1 MRMSVQRKVLCR
13 LALLASLLV
22 PPASAAALEPPL
34 VYFDQ
39 PESAELFERA
49 GIKDDYWTLA
59 RFFVSEKYLTYCGIA
74 TSVAVL
80 NSLDVAS
87 PISPL
92 IYPYQIFT
100 EENIFTKEVLEVK
113 PVSAVEQVGL
123 TLEEL
128 AKLLE
133 AHGVTADFTF
143 GPDATVDAFRDA
155 ARAALEAE
163 NQRLIVNYSRQ
174 AVGQKGDGHIS
185 PVAAYDEESDR
196 FLVLD
201 VARYK
206 YPPAWISAAELHAA
220 LQAEDS
226 ASHKPRGF
234 LVVTN

>member
-1 MRMSVQRKVLCR
+1 MPVQRKVLCR
-13 LALLASLLV
+13 LALLTSLLV
-22 PPASAAALEPPL
+22 PPAAAAALEPPL

-39 PESAELFERA
+39 PESAALFERA

-92 IYPYQIFT
+92 IYPYQVFT
-100 EENIFTKEVLEVK
+100 EENIFTKEVLDVK

-133 AHGVTADFTF
+133 AHGVRVDFTF

-155 ARAALEAE
+155 ARAALDAD

-206 YPPAWISAAELHAA
+206 YPPAWITAAELHKA

>member
-1 MRMSVQRKVLCR
+1 MRVPVQPRVLCR
-13 LALLASLLV
+13 LALLASLLA
-22 PPASAAALEPPL
+22 PPMAAAALEPPL

-49 GIKDDYWTLA
+49 GIKGDYWTLA
-59 RFFVSEKYLTYCGIA
+59 RFFVSERYLTYCGIA

-80 NSLDVAS
+80 NSLGVAS

-92 IYPYQIFT
+92 IYPYQVFT
-100 EENIFTKEVLEVK
+100 EDNIFTREVLEVK
-113 PVSAVEQVGL
+113 PVSAVEQAGL

-128 AKLLE
+128 ARLLE
-133 AHGVTADFTF
+133 AHGVKVDFTY

-155 ARAALEAE
+155 ARAALEAD
-163 NQRLIVNYSRQ
+163 NQRLVVNYSRQ

-185 PVAAYDEESDR
+185 PVAAYEEVSDR

-206 YPPAWISAAELHAA
+206 YPPAWITATELHAA
-220 LQAEDS
+220 MQADDS
-226 ASHKPRGF
+226 ASNKPRGF

>member
-1 MRMSVQRKVLCR
+1 MSVQRRTLCR
-13 LALLASLLV
+13 LALLASLLA
-22 PPASAAALEPPL
+22 PPAAAAALEPPL

-92 IYPYQIFT
+92 IYPYQVFT
-100 EENIFTKEVLEVK
+100 EDNIFTREVLEVK

-128 AKLLE
+128 ARLLE
-133 AHGVTADFTF
+133 AHGVTVDFTY
-143 GPDATVDAFRDA
+143 GPDATLDQFRDA
-155 ARAALEAE
+155 ARAALEAG
-163 NQRLIVNYSRQ
+163 NQRLIVNYSRP

-185 PVAAYDEESDR
+185 PVAAYDAESDR

-206 YPPAWISAAELHAA
+206 YPPAWITAAELHEA
-220 LQAEDS
+220 LQADDS